1 MCTRVQDFVQ
11 VAMGSFLEVCSGF
24 CCNKLFEE
32 FFLVVFFSRALVFFP
47 WQLYYDLYEHCT
59 KLCICSLGWFN
70 EVLNKILFSLYFIFG
85 ILSRSEKL
93 LHL

>member
-11 VAMGSFLEVCSGF
+11 VAVGSFLEVCSGF
-24 CCNKLFEE
+24 CCNKLFKE
-32 FFLVVFFSRALVFFP
+32 FFFVVFFFQSPRLFSLA
-47 WQLYYDLYEHCT
+47 LYYDLYEHCT

-70 EVLNKILFSLYFIFG
+70 EVLNKILISLYFIFD
-85 ILSRSEKL
+85 ILTRSEKL